1 MKPKIRIM
9 SNLIGAAVIVAF
21 ICLLFVPYF
30 HYTADAALPE
40 NEAVQSTASISDY
53 LWWPLNSKA
62 LIGELGGTF
71 PEVMPSD
78 SEYATPV
85 IVLAVCGI
93 LSLVFVGIFFKKS
106 IPSLCFAVT
115 GAVGVAALIADLPLR
130 AGGSIRGVLM
140 ILSLVLLL
148 GGAFGLL
155 LDMKKHPI
163 KNQPKVLRMVCAA
176 LFLVLIITLLPVTMS
191 TTSVSLRPA
200 KIGETEGSNPYL
212 AEGTLPFVNRVFIFT
227 PVFAAALAFVCLIIC
242 LFVENKKWPGL
253 VCLVSVG
260 LLLYTLI
267 ANTVFDINSIPRFAA
282 ISAALLLAAACVCGI
297 VLCGNAS
304 EKEAGPNKVNLTNV
318 QKDHTIANVIAAV
331 LLIAVLA
338 ITFTASVTETS
349 LSFTVR
355 NQGDTEATNPYAA
368 EKPAAQFL
376 GNFVL
381 ASPDLMFVIAV
392 LTALISLYFYRNRA
406 MLFVQLGAG
415 FVCAYTLISNR
426 VFANAPVCRWI
437 AFGLSCLVAVTAIVR
452 FVRLLLEGIKGEPAT
467 FNTLNLFVLIMTA
480 VLLFLPFWTIE
491 DPKSSK
497 TPNRTIAQLFDMRPD
512 QLSSD
517 DNTVATALTKLNK
530 NLSLDKKKTVEDI
543 LENNTKVKKIV
554 DSVRESV
561 SITTLLDNK
570 LSTAIRT
577 ENRRAET
584 PLPDTYRTD
593 VLSLK
598 YVPAVVLAA
607 VAVYALLYLL
617 RKDEAWLSFVSM
629 AISVFGVVI
638 FMTLPEFHFS
648 AIYLLY
654 LALYALLFVLSCFN
668 IGTFVREKLEGLR
681 EYDSLIDKQAKPFKA
696 ASYRARAAQAMKGRE
711 GKGAVITLIDLAM
724 KAILGAGIYVCCGFF
739 VRSFEQGQPL
749 LFLAFVAIIILFFI
763 LEGACRVGLT
773 YAYLHMLRSDLSVS
787 DYLAAFR
794 RNKVGSFSGLS
805 LKMILY
811 PNIGLVVYF
820 VVAALNLLTEKA
832 MSPLILILSIA
843 LEIVG
848 LLIIYNYICA
858 PFILCDNVN
867 FTSQE
872 CITGSTDLMKWK
884 KWQMFCLNWSYAGW
898 YLLGVLTCGILFLFI
913 LPRQQTA
920 KTLFYEDISAERD
933 RLIKEHH

>member
-1 MKPKIRIM
+1 M
-9 SNLIGAAVIVAF
+9 SNLIGAAVIVVL

-30 HYTADAALPE
+30 HYTQDAALPE

-53 LWWPLNSKA
+53 LWWPLDSKA
-62 LIGELGGTF
+62 LIGELGGNF

-85 IVLAVCGI
+85 IVFAVCGV
-93 LSLVFVGIFFKKS
+93 LSLVFVGLFFKKS

-115 GAVGVAALIADLPLR
+115 GAVGIATLIADLPLR
-130 AGGSIRGVLM
+130 AGGSLRGVLM
-140 ILSLVLLL
+140 ILCLVLLL
-148 GGAFGLL
+148 GGAGGML
-155 LDMKKHPI
+155 LDMKKQPI
-163 KNQPKVLRMVCAA
+163 KNQQKVLRMICAV
-176 LFLVLIITLLPVTMS
+176 LFLVLIVALLPVTMN
-191 TTSVSLRPA
+191 TTTVSLRPA
-200 KIGETEGSNPYL
+200 KLGETAGSNPYL
-212 AEGTLPFVNRVFIFT
+212 SEGTLPFVNRVFIFT
-227 PVFAAALAFVCLIIC
+227 PVFAAALAFVCLVLC
-242 LFVENKKWPGL
+242 LFVENKKWPAL
-253 VCLVSVG
+253 VCIVSSG

-282 ISAALLLAAACVCGI
+282 IAVTLLLAVVCVCGL

-304 EKEAGPNKVNLTNV
+304 EKEAGTNKNELTKA
-318 QKDHTIANVIAAV
+318 QLDHSVANIIAAV
-331 LLIAVLA
+331 LLVAILV
-338 ITFTASVTETS
+338 ITFTVSVTATD
-349 LSFTVR
+349 LVFTVR
-355 NQGDTEATNPYAA
+355 NLGDTEATNPYAA

-381 ASPDLMFVIAV
+381 ASPDFMFLIAV
-392 LTALISLYFYRNRA
+392 VTALVSLYFHKNKA
-406 MLFVQLGAG
+406 MLFVQMGAG
-415 FVCAYTLISNR
+415 LVCAYTLLSNR

-437 AFGLSCLVAVTAIVR
+437 AFGLSCVVTVTAVVR
-452 FVRLLLEGIKGEPAT
+452 FVRMLLQGVKGETAT
-467 FNTLNLFVLIMTA
+467 FNLLNLFVLIVTA
-480 VLLFLPFWTIE
+480 VLLFLPFWTVE

-497 TPNRTIAQLFDMRPD
+497 TPTRTIAQLFDMRPD

-517 DNTVATALTKLNK
+517 DNTVANALTKLNK

-543 LENNTKVKKIV
+543 LANNTKVKKIV

-561 SITTLLDNK
+561 TITTLLDNK

-584 PLPDTYRTD
+584 PLPDTFRTD

-598 YVPAVVLAA
+598 FVPAVVLAA
-607 VAVYALLYLL
+607 AVVYALLYLL
-617 RKDEAWLSFVSM
+617 RRDEAWLSFVSL
-629 AISVFGVVI
+629 AIAVFGIVI
-638 FMTLPEFHFS
+638 FSMLPEFHFS
-648 AIYLLY
+648 GIYLLY

-668 IGTFVREKLEGLR
+668 IGAFVREKLESLR
-681 EYDSLIDKQAKPFKA
+681 EYDSLIDKKAKPFKA

-711 GKGAVITLIDLAM
+711 GKGAVITLIDLIV
-724 KAILGAGIYVCCGFF
+724 KAILGAGVYVSCGFF

-749 LFLAFVAIIILFFI
+749 LFLAFVAIIIVFFI
-763 LEGACRVGLT
+763 LDGACRVGLT
-773 YAYLHMLRSDLSVS
+773 YAYLRMVRADLSVS

-811 PNIGLVVYF
+811 PNIGFVVYF
-820 VVAALNLLTEKA
+820 AVAALNLLTEKS
-832 MSPLILILSIA
+832 MSPIILILSIA
-843 LEIVG
+843 LEVIG
-848 LLIIYNYICA
+848 LLIIYNYISA

-872 CITGSTDLMKWK
+872 CITASTDLMKWK